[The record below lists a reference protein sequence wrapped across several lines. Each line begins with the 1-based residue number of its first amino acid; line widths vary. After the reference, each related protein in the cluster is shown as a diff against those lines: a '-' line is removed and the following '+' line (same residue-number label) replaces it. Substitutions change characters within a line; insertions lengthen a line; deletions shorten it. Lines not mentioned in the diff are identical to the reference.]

1 MKTPAH
7 TQITFVSFLAP
18 TDILGARI
26 RLEDGTTGKVRT
38 IPYNYE
44 LNNPEQGALAWFA
57 ENGVHPIGRASYGRN
72 LEQAVL
78 IHAPEA
84 DRALFSLFVRP

>member
-18 TDILGARI
+18 TDTLGARI
-26 RLEDGTTGKVRT
+26 KLVDGTTGKART
-38 IPYNYE
+38 IPYNYAF
-44 LNNPEQGALAWFA
+44 NTPEKGALAWFA
-57 ENGVHPIGRASYGRN
+57 ENGVHPVGRASCGRN

-78 IHAPEA
+78 IHAPE
-84 DRALFSLFVRP
+84 DDKALFALFVRP